1 MPGLF
6 GLMKIMKET
15 SISQINIQSAMDIMA
30 NSLFHRRDYVLQTTI
45 SEVHGFGIGRI
56 SHPLGKGP
64 SWPSAYDVQV
74 GRRNVFLHGEFSK
87 DCAHVLGSVSL
98 GNLQISAGEVLR
110 KLEGYYSLVF
120 VHHDFQSIILGVDR
134 KGSEPMF
141 YLEQNGF
148 LFFAPEVKA
157 LLAVCRGRVEPDP
170 EAIPLFLSC
179 GHLLGDQTLVSS
191 IKRLPGGCYLKVQE
205 NIIERESYWSFCP
218 GEEVGQESEENLK
231 GELEELLKESVG
243 RNLGSPDKTM
253 IFLSGGLDSRGILA
267 GALLFS
273 NNNGRLLNTV
283 SWGIDENIPGS
294 DAYIAKQISERF
306 HLQHRFFQ
314 RKADKYS
321 EVFAETNYLVDGL
334 SDVAAFHP
342 YEFTILKEVKEM
354 GFDRVLRGDET
365 FGWHGNVYSS
375 KEALAKVGLR
385 SIGGI
390 HLYSKIVR
398 PKYFRDWSEGGAA
411 AMARVKSKI
420 QGMEPNDAKD
430 YVYFTHRLQTYLH
443 SCAAYK
449 QVLFEHR
456 NVLLDDS
463 ILTFLRRVP
472 WHLRLNKNL
481 YEKAVLALYPP
492 LNSIPFA
499 ENSGLEDWNG
509 ILKKESVLQSFMQEQ
524 LEDGNSG
531 IWEYFDKQAVN
542 SLFKKI
548 LSDQQVHSWS
558 SSWGV
563 WLRRKISGGI
573 FSAFPRHSERI
584 RAERFQSV
592 ISPYQALFR
601 LLVLKNWHET
611 FIEGKRKGS

>member
-1 MPGLF
+1 M
-6 GLMKIMKET
+6 
-15 SISQINIQSAMDIMA
+15 
-30 NSLFHRRDYVLQTTI
+30 
-45 SEVHGFGIGRI
+45 
-56 SHPLGKGP
+56 
-64 SWPSAYDVQV
+64 
-74 GRRNVFLHGEFSK
+74 
-87 DCAHVLGSVSL
+87 
-98 GNLQISAGEVLR
+98 
-110 KLEGYYSLVF
+110 
-120 VHHDFQSIILGVDR
+120 
-134 KGSEPMF
+134 
-141 YLEQNGF
+141 
-148 LFFAPEVKA
+148 
-157 LLAVCRGRVEPDP
+157 LAVCRGRVEPDP

-398 PKYFRDWSEGGAA
+398 PKYFRDWSEGG
-411 AMARVKSKI
+411 SGYGTGEI
-420 QGMEPNDAKD
+420 E
-430 YVYFTHRLQTYLH
+430 
-443 SCAAYK
+443 
-449 QVLFEHR
+449 
-456 NVLLDDS
+456 DS
-463 ILTFLRRVP
+463 R
-472 WHLRLNKNL
+472 
-481 YEKAVLALYPP
+481 
-492 LNSIPFA
+492 
-499 ENSGLEDWNG
+499 
-509 ILKKESVLQSFMQEQ
+509 
-524 LEDGNSG
+524 DGT
-531 IWEYFDKQAVN
+531 Q
-542 SLFKKI
+542 
-548 LSDQQVHSWS
+548 
-558 SSWGV
+558 
-563 WLRRKISGGI
+563 
-573 FSAFPRHSERI
+573 
-584 RAERFQSV
+584 
-592 ISPYQALFR
+592 
-601 LLVLKNWHET
+601 
-611 FIEGKRKGS
+611 

>member
-1 MPGLF
+1 
-6 GLMKIMKET
+6 
-15 SISQINIQSAMDIMA
+15 
-30 NSLFHRRDYVLQTTI
+30 
-45 SEVHGFGIGRI
+45 
-56 SHPLGKGP
+56 
-64 SWPSAYDVQV
+64 
-74 GRRNVFLHGEFSK
+74 
-87 DCAHVLGSVSL
+87 
-98 GNLQISAGEVLR
+98 
-110 KLEGYYSLVF
+110 
-120 VHHDFQSIILGVDR
+120 
-134 KGSEPMF
+134 
-141 YLEQNGF
+141 
-148 LFFAPEVKA
+148 
-157 LLAVCRGRVEPDP
+157 
-170 EAIPLFLSC
+170 
-179 GHLLGDQTLVSS
+179 
-191 IKRLPGGCYLKVQE
+191 
-205 NIIERESYWSFCP
+205 
-218 GEEVGQESEENLK
+218 
-231 GELEELLKESVG
+231 
-243 RNLGSPDKTM
+243 
-253 IFLSGGLDSRGILA
+253 
-267 GALLFS
+267 
-273 NNNGRLLNTV
+273 
-283 SWGIDENIPGS
+283 
-294 DAYIAKQISERF
+294 
-306 HLQHRFFQ
+306 
-314 RKADKYS
+314 
-321 EVFAETNYLVDGL
+321 
-334 SDVAAFHP
+334 
-342 YEFTILKEVKEM
+342 
-354 GFDRVLRGDET
+354 
-365 FGWHGNVYSS
+365 
-375 KEALAKVGLR
+375 
-385 SIGGI
+385 
-390 HLYSKIVR
+390 
-398 PKYFRDWSEGGAA
+398 
-411 AMARVKSKI
+411 MARVKSKI

-524 LEDGNSG
+524 LEDENSG